1 MMILVACEE
10 SQVVCK
16 AFRAKGHEAYSC
28 DILPTS
34 GDHPEWHIQVDVLD
48 IIYKE
53 RDLIISH
60 PPCTYLCNSGVRWLN
75 GNVQR
80 WIDMRYAAD
89 FFNQFL
95 NHPHCKRIAIENPIM
110 HKYAVAIIGRKQDQ
124 VIQPWQFG
132 HKEIKATCLWLKG
145 LPPLV
150 PTNIVGP
157 PPKDRDKNEW
167 DKVHRA
173 SPGPDRAKLRSKT
186 LQGYATAMAD
196 QWNF

>member
-1 MMILVACEE
+1 MKILIACEE

-34 GDHPEWHIQVDVLD
+34 GDHPEWHLHGDFRRYIFQDWD
-48 IIYKE
+48 M
-53 RDLIISH
+53 LIAH
-60 PPCTYLCNSGVRWLN
+60 PPCTYLCNSGVRWLK
-75 GNVQR
+75 GNPERFEKMV
-80 WIDMRYAAD
+80 AAAQL
-89 FFNQFL
+89 FKMFL
-95 NHPHCKRIAIENPIM
+95 GMDQAGIAKICVENPIP
-110 HKYAVAIIGRKQDQ
+110 HKHAQFPKYSQL
-124 VIQPWQFG
+124 IQPWQLG

-145 LPPLV
+145 LPPLI

-173 SPGPDRAKLRSKT
+173 SPGPERAKIRSKT
-186 LQGYATAMAD
+186 LFGYGQAMAE
-196 QWNF
+196 QWG